1 MEYNVPNFSKSQAI
15 PLDFPYRSKA
25 KQWSEKASVR
35 TAALR
40 PLQSETC
47 ASNIR
52 FFPMEYALLAQHPS
66 IKDLGKETLRFIEVQ
81 HAYHY
86 IGEIAYTE
94 MALINKVAQDIFSGN
109 FPFLLPHALRMDM
122 LSIIIDEA
130 YHTYA
135 AIDFSSQVQAITH
148 IPPLELANENRLQQA
163 ITHCSPHFR
172 HDPTSQAIFSLF
184 AIGLYEN
191 IITDDLATIKKATS
205 ALCQYFNDHMQ
216 DEGRHASIFQVAM
229 TQVWQALSEQQRHT
243 LGQALADFMLIL
255 LDPALLHIFHQ
266 GLLKA
271 LGLSEQADQI
281 LTEVYPQSHKHLT
294 AKQNRHFTH
303 LIGVLKR
310 ANVFNHLPTKQHF
323 EQAQLL

>member
-1 MEYNVPNFSKSQAI
+1 MEYIVPNFGKSRAI
-15 PLDFPYRSKA
+15 PLEFPYRSRA

-40 PLQSETC
+40 PLQSETH
-47 ASNIR
+47 ASDIR
-52 FFPMEYALLAQHPS
+52 FFPIEYAPLAQHPLV
-66 IKDLGKETLRFIEVQ
+66 KNLGTEALRFIEVQ

-94 MALINKVAQDIFSGN
+94 MELINKVAQDIFSGN
-109 FPFLLPHALRMDM
+109 FPFLLPSAFRMDM

-148 IPPLELANENRLQQA
+148 IPPLELENDNRLQQA
-163 ITHCSPHFR
+163 IAHCSPHFR

-191 IITDDLATIKKATS
+191 IITDDLVTMKKATS
-205 ALCQYFNDHMQ
+205 ALCQYFDDHMQ
-216 DEGRHASIFQVAM
+216 DEGRHASLFQVAM
-229 TQVWQALSEQQRHT
+229 KQVWQALSKQQRHT
-243 LGQALADFMLIL
+243 LGQALADFLLIL
-255 LDPALLHIFHQ
+255 LDPALLHAFHQ
-266 GLLKA
+266 GLLNA
-271 LGLSEQADQI
+271 LGLSEQAEQI
-281 LTEVYPQSHKHLT
+281 LTEVYPQSHKHLA
-294 AKQNRHFTH
+294 AKQNRHFIH

-310 ANVFNHLPTKQHF
+310 TNVFNHLPTKQYF